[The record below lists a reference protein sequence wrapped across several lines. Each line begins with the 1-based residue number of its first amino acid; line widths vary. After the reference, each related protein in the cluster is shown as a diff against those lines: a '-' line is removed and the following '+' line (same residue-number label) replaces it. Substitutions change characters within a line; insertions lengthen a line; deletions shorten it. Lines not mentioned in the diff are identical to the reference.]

1 MDSFQAGQA
10 GAFLSSAGG
19 RFALLSQPG
28 PEGAAPSRQP
38 WVRQPGRCG
47 ASRCL
52 TGSSYSWKA
61 RYHGLSHQPA
71 GPCHPA
77 SAMSPGA
84 GDDSSAEGALVSR
97 GRGFP
102 AYLVPRPEA
111 GPFTPVSFPG
121 TRSWPSSRGRLSR
134 QCQTPGQKPSASP
147 PLLPTSCCRFIL
159 FSQCTRLECFGVSWG
174 FCFGLFS
181 FLFEYEQSE
190 K

>member
-102 AYLVPRPEA
+102 AYFSAKTGGWAFHPCVLSGYPFLAQQPRPTEQTMPNSRPKA
-111 GPFTPVSFPG
+111 FGLSSSSSNILLPFYSFFPVHPFRVFWSFPG
-121 TRSWPSSRGRLSR
+121 
-134 QCQTPGQKPSASP
+134 
-147 PLLPTSCCRFIL
+147 FL
-159 FSQCTRLECFGVSWG
+159 FWFV
-174 FCFGLFS
+174 FFS
-181 FLFEYEQSE
+181 F
-190 K
+190 